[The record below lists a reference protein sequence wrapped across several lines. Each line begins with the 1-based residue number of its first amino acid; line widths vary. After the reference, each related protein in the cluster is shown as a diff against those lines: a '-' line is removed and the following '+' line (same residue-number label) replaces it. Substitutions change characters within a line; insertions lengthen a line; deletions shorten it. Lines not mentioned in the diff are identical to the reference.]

1 MNENRK
7 LIEELK
13 KEIGAMETSF
23 KNEKILKEESQKLN
37 KKYEEEINNLESEK
51 DKIKKELDIKIL
63 KLNDIEETIQEIIN
77 SNNIFNEYND
87 KIKQISQQ
95 KESELSKKVIET
107 KELND
112 KINSLEK
119 IKEQYEKDKVE
130 LAQIK
135 LINSELNNEID
146 KCKKEKEN
154 LIKTFE
160 EEKSVLKNNI
170 QDLDNQ
176 LENNNKIYMTK
187 ISEANK
193 EIQNLN
199 ILFS

>member
-1 MNENRK
+1 MN
-7 LIEELK
+7 
-13 KEIGAMETSF
+13 F
-23 KNEKILKEESQKLN
+23 D
-37 KKYEEEINNLESEK
+37 KKYEEGINNLESEK

-95 KESELSKKVIET
+95 KESELSQKIKET

-119 IKEQYEKDKVE
+119 LKEQYEKDKVE

-135 LINSELNNEID
+135 LTNSELNNEID

-170 QDLDNQ
+170 QDL
-176 LENNNKIYMTK
+176 NNLY
-187 ISEANK
+187 
-193 EIQNLN
+193 LW
-199 ILFS
+199 

>member
-1 MNENRK
+1 MKKESCLKKIEELQIEQRSQSEYYSHQMNENRK

-95 KESELSKKVIET
+95 KESELSQKIKET

-119 IKEQYEKDKVE
+119 LKEQYEKDKVE

-135 LINSELNNEID
+135 LTNSELNNEID
-146 KCKKEKEN
+146 KCKKE
-154 LIKTFE
+154 
-160 EEKSVLKNNI
+160 
-170 QDLDNQ
+170 
-176 LENNNKIYMTK
+176 
-187 ISEANK
+187 
-193 EIQNLN
+193 
-199 ILFS
+199 

>member
-13 KEIGAMETSF
+13 KEIGDLETAF
-23 KNEKILKEESQKLN
+23 KKEKNLKEESQKLN

-95 KESELSKKVIET
+95 KESELSQKIKET

-119 IKEQYEKDKVE
+119 LKEQYGKDKVE

-135 LINSELNNEID
+135 LTNSN
-146 KCKKEKEN
+146 
-154 LIKTFE
+154 
-160 EEKSVLKNNI
+160 KNI
-170 QDLDNQ
+170 
-176 LENNNKIYMTK
+176 
-187 ISEANK
+187 
-193 EIQNLN
+193 
-199 ILFS
+199 